1 MCELKINNVL
11 LLTDRKQ
18 CFGVTQRATDNLQA
32 AHRVYDLIIES
43 LIME

>member
-18 CFGVTQRATDNLQA
+18 CFGVQRATDNLQA